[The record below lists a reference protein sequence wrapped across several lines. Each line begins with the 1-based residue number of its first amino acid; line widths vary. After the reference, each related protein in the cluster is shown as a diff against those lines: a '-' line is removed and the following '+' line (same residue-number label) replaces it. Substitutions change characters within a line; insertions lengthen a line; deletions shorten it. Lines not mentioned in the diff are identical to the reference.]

1 MKLAAPNIDP
11 KWWLLLGWITLVY
24 LLITLFSSCTTAR
37 KVDKFINKNP
47 LYSAKLCDSLY
58 PIKTDVVT
66 YYETDSALLNQ
77 YEIEFAEL
85 YKLLD
90 SLMTVDTSLKGAFTK
105 VKTVVQRVEVPK
117 IKVVEKTKESTARL
131 TAQRLEFEKKE
142 REHINEKEGLRKR
155 VNDLEQELEK
165 AKSEEKK
172 AKKER
177 NRYLWLLVLSL
188 VFIFRK
194 PIWKGVRKLITKI

>member
-11 KWWLLLGWITLVY
+11 KWWLLLGWLTLAF
-24 LLITLFSSCTTAR
+24 IIINFCSSCTTTK
-37 KVDKFINKNP
+37 KVDKFISKNP
-47 LYSAKLCDSLY
+47 TYSAKLCDSLY

-85 YKLLD
+85 YRLLD
-90 SLMTVDTSLKGAFTK
+90 SLMTVDTTLKGAFTK
-105 VKTVVQRVEVPK
+105 VKTIVQKVEVPK

-131 TAQRLEFEKKE
+131 TAQKLEFEKKE
-142 REHINEKEGLRKR
+142 TAHINEKEELRKR
-155 VNDLEQELEK
+155 RNDLEDELAK

-194 PIWKGVRKLITKI
+194 PVWSGVRKLITKI

>member
-11 KWWLLLGWITLVY
+11 KWWLLLGYLTVVY
-24 LLITLFSSCTTAR
+24 LLITFCSSCVTES
-37 KVDKFINKNP
+37 KVTKFLNKNP
-47 LYSAKLCDSLY
+47 SYSANLCDSLY
-58 PIKTDVVT
+58 PIKTDVIT
-66 YYETDSALLNQ
+66 YYETDSSLLQQ

-117 IKVVEKTKESTARL
+117 IKVVEKTKENTARL

-142 REHINEKEGLRKR
+142 SAHINEKEGLRKR
-155 VNDLEQELEK
+155 VNDLEEGLAK
-165 AKSEEKK
+165 AKSEENK

-194 PIWKGVRKLITKI
+194 PIWKGVRKLITKF